1 MMMLCALVLLFVS
14 LIFFFKPKTAYE
26 MRISDWSSDVCSSD
40 LIRWIA
46 IAAALPLAA
55 CSSSEAPPESA
66 PPPPEAEMTCQAD
79 AVQSYV
85 GQAVTPDLGAAIL
98 KASGARTLRWG
109 PPRSA
114 MTMDYRVDRVNVMY
128 DDASKIDRKST
139 RLNSSH

>member
-1 MMMLCALVLLFVS
+1 MMSGSSS
-14 LIFFFKPKTAYE
+14 LICFFFLMIRRPPRSTRTDTLFPYTTLF
-26 MRISDWSSDVCSSD
+26 RS
-40 LIRWIA
+40 IRWIA

-98 KASGARTLRWG
+98 KASGARTLCWG

-128 DDASKIDRKST
+128 DDASKIT
-139 RLNSSH
+139 QVTCG

>member
-1 MMMLCALVLLFVS
+1 M
-14 LIFFFKPKTAYE
+14 
-26 MRISDWSSDVCSSD
+26 D
-40 LIRWIA
+40 IRWIA

-55 CSSSEAPPESA
+55 CSSGEAPVEST
-66 PPPPEAEMTCQAD
+66 PPPPEAEMTCNAD

-98 KASGARTLRWG
+98 KASGARALRWG

-128 DDASKIDRKST
+128 DDASKIT
-139 RLNSSH
+139 QVTCG

>member
-1 MMMLCALVLLFVS
+1 MDIRLL
-14 LIFFFKPKTAYE
+14 
-26 MRISDWSSDVCSSD
+26 
-40 LIRWIA
+40 A

-55 CSSSEAPPESA
+55 CTQERTPVESA
-66 PPPPEAEMTCQAD
+66 PPPPEAEMTCKAD

-85 GQAVTPDLGAAIL
+85 GQTATPDLGGAIL

-128 DDASKIDRKST
+128 DDASKIT
-139 RLNSSH
+139 QVTCG

>member
-1 MMMLCALVLLFVS
+1 M
-14 LIFFFKPKTAYE
+14 
-26 MRISDWSSDVCSSD
+26 D
-40 LIRWIA
+40 IRWIA

-55 CSSSEAPPESA
+55 CSSGEAPVEST

-85 GQAVTPDLGAAIL
+85 GQTATPALGGAIL

-114 MTMDYRVDRVNVMY
+114 MTMDFRPGRVTVSY
-128 DDASKIDRKST
+128 DDAMTIT
-139 RLNSSH
+139 RVACG